1 MLVNVIYDNPHYEEH
16 NEYTVTL
23 VEAVDCLN
31 GIVKSEWVVGELEKS
46 GEAVIKNGYATTT
59 ITDTKGFYCYEPNCG
74 LRFAADDEE
83 SFLKHNCPKQ
93 LDPKPFRLAEEFAD
107 IIRNELT
114 DDELV
119 LVNERNAT
127 NKYEKLSCAT
137 HDFID
142 PNQSMLDAMESLN
155 IEVDLDSDKQIKLI
169 NEAWWMAKESNFTLT
184 SCNPGDQNNPAVM
197 CEFCQ
202 RIDTPIGGDYIMT
215 VSANEC
221 RWIDR
226 ENHDNEDY
234 AVYWEVYSALGD
246 ECVCG
251 GEILKCSDDG
261 CCWGQDG
268 QVCHRP
274 MMERLLKVLT
284 KENQ

>member
-59 ITDTKGFYCYEPNCG
+59 ITSAVT
-74 LRFAADDEE
+74 
-83 SFLKHNCPKQ
+83 SKQ

-127 NKYEKLSCAT
+127 NKYDKLSCAT

-184 SCNPGDQNNPAVM
+184 IWNPGDQNNPAVM

-251 GEILKCSDDG
+251 GAILECSDDK
-261 CCWGQDG
+261 CCGGWQSDISDNLG
-268 QVCHRP
+268 VCHRP

>member
-16 NEYTVTL
+16 NEYAVTL
-23 VEAVDCLN
+23 AEAVDCLN
-31 GIVKSEWVVGELEKS
+31 GIVKSEWVVGQLEKS

-59 ITDTKGFYCYEPNCG
+59 ITKG
-74 LRFAADDEE
+74 
-83 SFLKHNCPKQ
+83 
-93 LDPKPFRLAEEFAD
+93 
-107 IIRNELT
+107 
-114 DDELV
+114 
-119 LVNERNAT
+119 
-127 NKYEKLSCAT
+127 
-137 HDFID
+137 
-142 PNQSMLDAMESLN
+142 
-155 IEVDLDSDKQIKLI
+155 IE
-169 NEAWWMAKESNFTLT
+169 W
-184 SCNPGDQNNPAVM
+184 NPGDQANPAVM

-251 GEILKCSDDG
+251 GAILECSDDK
-261 CCWGQDG
+261 CCWGQYD

>member
-1 MLVNVIYDNPHYEEH
+1 MLVNVTYDNPHYEEH

-31 GIVKSEWVVGELEKS
+31 GIVKSEWVVGQLEKS

-59 ITDTKGFYCYEPNCG
+59 IRDTKEFYCYEPNCG

-83 SFLKHNCPKQ
+83 SFLKHNCLRVCRTCGTESPTTMVRQ
-93 LDPKPFRLAEEFAD
+93 GDHVGRLSPEEK
-107 IIRNELT
+107 
-114 DDELV
+114 DEQIPLC
-119 LVNERNAT
+119 EDCRT
-127 NKYEKLSCAT
+127 GKS
-137 HDFID
+137 FIKD
-142 PNQSMLDAMESLN
+142 TE
-155 IEVDLDSDKQIKLI
+155 
-169 NEAWWMAKESNFTLT
+169 W
-184 SCNPGDQNNPAVM
+184 NPGDQNNPAVM

-202 RIDTPIGGDYIMT
+202 RIDTPIGGDFIMT

-221 RWIDR
+221 RWADR

-234 AVYWEVYSALGD
+234 AVWWEVYSALGD

-251 GEILKCSDDG
+251 GAILECRDDY

-268 QVCHRP
+268 LVCHRP
-274 MMERLLKVLT
+274 MMERLLKVL
-284 KENQ
+284 QQ